1 MYQYRNFPDV
11 ADWRRKNKQ
20 QIKIGKMF
28 GLDVTKIR
36 SKQMQKRGK
45 RRNIKRKEELK
56 KNKTWSSWNIF
67 SLKLCKNSRKIK

>member
-1 MYQYRNFPDV
+1 
-11 ADWRRKNKQ
+11 
-20 QIKIGKMF
+20 MF

-56 KNKTWSSWNIF
+56 KNETWSSGNIF